1 VPRDPE
7 LATLSA
13 VIEALMDR
21 HPNTTQKAV
30 AERAG
35 LEIKQVNSYVRG
47 QIEPSFRNFRRL
59 ARGLGVK
66 PSELMAEI
74 EALEAADGRVPED
87 VACDAYAASAVCFC
101 QSALTKAS
109 LSD

>member
-1 VPRDPE
+1 MPRDPG

-13 VIEALMDR
+13 AIEALMDR

-66 PSELMAEI
+66 SSELMAAI
-74 EALEAADGRVPED
+74 EALEAADGRAPED
-87 VACDAYAASAVCFC
+87 VACGARATPAVASV
-101 QSALTKAS
+101 S
-109 LSD
+109 LS